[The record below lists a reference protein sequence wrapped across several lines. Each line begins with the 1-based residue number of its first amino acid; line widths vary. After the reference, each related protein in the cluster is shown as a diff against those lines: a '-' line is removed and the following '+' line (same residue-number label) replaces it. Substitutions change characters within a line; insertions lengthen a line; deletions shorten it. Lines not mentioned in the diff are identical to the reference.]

1 MRYPRYPR
9 VPRYGI
15 PRVFT
20 GVTPVNTQRD
30 ALPTAQQLVPTQHK
44 CSVLLGAALLS
55 LLTSTT
61 IGCGVEVGVG
71 VGSAA
76 EFNGC
81 VPGNGLPDE
90 VDAAGG
96 AFPEVTFPFPLPLAL
111 MIEG

>member
-1 MRYPRYPR
+1 M
-9 VPRYGI
+9 
-15 PRVFT
+15 
-20 GVTPVNTQRD
+20 
-30 ALPTAQQLVPTQHK
+30 
-44 CSVLLGAALLS
+44 
-55 LLTSTT
+55 LTSTT
-61 IGCGVEVGVG
+61 IGCVVGGGVG

-76 EFNGC
+76 EFDGC

>member
-1 MRYPRYPR
+1 MHYH
-9 VPRYGI
+9 G
-15 PRVFT
+15 
-20 GVTPVNTQRD
+20 
-30 ALPTAQQLVPTQHK
+30 AALVPTQHK
-44 CSVLLGAALLS
+44 CSVLLGAALLP
-55 LLTSTT
+55 LPTSTT

-71 VGSAA
+71 VGFAA
-76 EFNGC
+76 EFDGR